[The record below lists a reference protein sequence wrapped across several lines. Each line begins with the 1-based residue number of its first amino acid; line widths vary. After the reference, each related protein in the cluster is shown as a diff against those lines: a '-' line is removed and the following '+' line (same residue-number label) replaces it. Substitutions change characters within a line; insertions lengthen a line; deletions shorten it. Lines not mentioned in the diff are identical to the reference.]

1 MSPPRPRVVVLRGH
15 HANIGELRPWE
26 HLLDRFDVEIVT
38 TARADQSIEGLGV
51 PWRSAATR
59 RARLP
64 RGRFGTLATHA
75 VGDSYLDLETLVRG
89 AAIVHTAELGPWFAA
104 QPARL
109 RRRNGFRLVVT
120 VWETI
125 PSRSTFRTARAAAN
139 RRAVLAETDL
149 FLPTTG
155 RARRCLLLEGAPD
168 ERIQVV
174 EPGIDAERFAAAS
187 ARAASELRVSERRS
201 PSREQHLI
209 VSPGRLV
216 WEKGHYDVLRAL
228 RAIGGDARLV
238 IVGAGPERQRLLRY
252 ADDLGLGG
260 RVDVRAVPYD
270 EMPSVFAAASC
281 VVLASLPTPTWEE
294 QFGLVL
300 AEALAAGAPIVASS
314 SGAIP
319 EVLGGSGAPLFA
331 PGDWPELARLLE
343 EGPLRRP
350 PGERTPYPGEVVQ
363 RYSTHAAAER
373 LAAAYARVLA
383 L

>member
-1 MSPPRPRVVVLRGH
+1 LSRRPRVVVLRGH

-26 HLLDRFDVEIVT
+26 HLLDRFDVEVVT

-51 PWRSAATR
+51 PWRTAATR

-75 VGDSYLDLETLVRG
+75 IGDAYLDIEALVRG

-104 QPARL
+104 QPARV
-109 RRRNGFRLVVT
+109 RRRYEFRLVVT

-155 RARRCLLLEGAPD
+155 RARRCLLLEGVPE
-168 ERIQVV
+168 ERIQIV
-174 EPGIDAERFAAAS
+174 EPGIDVARFAAGPAPALGAS
-187 ARAASELRVSERRS
+187 
-201 PSREQHLI
+201 SRGHLI
-209 VSPGRLV
+209 LSPGRLV

-228 RAIGGDARLV
+228 AATGGDARLL
-238 IVGAGPERQRLLRY
+238 IVGAGPDRQRLLRY

-260 RVDVRAVPYD
+260 RVEIRAVAYD
-270 EMPSVFAAASC
+270 EMPSLFARASC
-281 VVLASLPTPTWEE
+281 VVLASLPTPSWEE

-319 EVLGGSGAPLFA
+319 EVLRGSGAPLFA

-343 EGPLRRP
+343 GGPLARP
-350 PGERTPYPGEVVQ
+350 PGERAPYPTEVVQ
-363 RYSTHAAAER
+363 RYSTYAAAAR
-373 LAAAYARVLA
+373 LAAAYERVLA